1 MTWYRL
7 SKFNG
12 GIITHTTR
20 RTQSRCIC
28 RRGVQERGSGGDHI
42 ARHDM
47 TLHFMILSHQEST
60 GHAVTA
66 GNRPVRVC
74 NQNRCTK
81 KHKARKD
88 SLSLQAPVRL
98 STPQSCRILGC
109 KQKTLRAKLFFQCL
123 MCPQLNQMISD
134 GLTSRDCLRR
144 VVSHFTSRS
153 FSLRRDFAFLH
164 CRRPQ
169 RQEVRRR

>member
-7 SKFNG
+7 SKLNG

-60 GHAVTA
+60 GHAVKA
-66 GNRPVRVC
+66 GNRPVRVG
-74 NQNRCTK
+74 NQNRCMK

-88 SLSLQAPVRL
+88 SLVFASASAFADATELPHSRVQAKDTASEVVFSMFDVSPAE
-98 STPQSCRILGC
+98 P
-109 KQKTLRAKLFFQCL
+109 
-123 MCPQLNQMISD
+123 D
-134 GLTSRDCLRR
+134 DLRR
-144 VVSHFTSRS
+144 AHVT
-153 FSLRRDFAFLH
+153 
-164 CRRPQ
+164 
-169 RQEVRRR
+169 